1 MIKLKVVFFS
11 FKFQICKQPQIKN
24 SNVSRFPKCL
34 FHSVIYY
41 IKLFSPVSVSNYQVY
56 IYMSKKIWKLS
67 LFMEE
72 MIQGRGKTGKET
84 RQVNTTE
91 VHKYHSMPK

>member
-1 MIKLKVVFFS
+1 MFQGFPNVFFTLRFITSS
-11 FKFQICKQPQIKN
+11 FFSLSLFLIIK
-24 SNVSRFPKCL
+24 C
-34 FHSVIYY
+34 I
-41 IKLFSPVSVSNYQVY
+41 Y

-91 VHKYHSMPK
+91 VHKYHSTPK